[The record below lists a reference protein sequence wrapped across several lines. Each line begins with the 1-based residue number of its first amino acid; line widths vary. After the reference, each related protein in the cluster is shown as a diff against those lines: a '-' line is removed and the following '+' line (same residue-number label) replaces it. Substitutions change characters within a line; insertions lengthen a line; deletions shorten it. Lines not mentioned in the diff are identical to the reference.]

1 MPLVV
6 WIHGDSWR
14 DGSKADCPI
23 AWLAS
28 EGYAVAS
35 IGYRLSDTAVFPAQL
50 DDCRAAIAEI
60 ERNFEVWGIDPK
72 RVAVVGS
79 GAGGHL
85 AALVG
90 LTSQTAIARSGP
102 TDAEDDA
109 VRPRVA
115 AVCAVAAPS
124 SLTTL
129 GAAQDRA
136 GSAASRLVGGP
147 LPEFREAA
155 QQASPVTHISAD
167 DPPVLLLHG
176 GDDIVVPVQQSVE
189 FAAALKTAGVDSTLV
204 VLPSIGH
211 KPSLDRG
218 AAGGQALLSFLD
230 RVLGPGIRPD
240 SGQNP

>member
-1 MPLVV
+1 MPLVI

-14 DGSKADCPI
+14 DGSKAECPI
-23 AWLAS
+23 TWLAS

-35 IGYRLSDTAVFPAQL
+35 IGYRLTDTAVFPAQL
-50 DDCRAAIAEI
+50 DDCRTAIAEI

-72 RVAVVGS
+72 RVAVIGS
-79 GAGGHL
+79 GGGGHL

-90 LTSQTAIARSGP
+90 LASPAATLRAGP
-102 TDAEDDA
+102 TDSADDTSS
-109 VRPRVA
+109 PRIA
-115 AVCAVAAPS
+115 AVCAVAAPA

-129 GAAQDRA
+129 GSAQNRA

-176 GDDIVVPVQQSVE
+176 AADSVVPAQQSVE
-189 FAAALKTAGVDSTLV
+189 FAAALKAAGVDCTLLI
-204 VLPSIGH
+204 LPDIGH
-211 KPSLDRG
+211 KPSLDLG

-240 SGQNP
+240 RGDDP